1 MRAGWILGPM
11 SQADVENLRVW
22 WEKFN
27 RGEIDLSLLDPDV
40 VYEDANL
47 PDHIREAYRG
57 RDGVLR
63 ATKRWL
69 EPYES
74 LTAELERVVGT
85 GDRLVSIHHSKA
97 TARHT
102 GIEFEGPLAYAY
114 TFRDGK
120 VVHFQSFRTAE
131 EALEAAGLSE

>member
-1 MRAGWILGPM
+1 M

-27 RGEIDLSLLDPDV
+27 RGEFDPSLLDPDV

-57 RDGVLR
+57 HEGVRR
-63 ATKRWL
+63 ATERWL
-69 EPYES
+69 EPFES
-74 LTAELERVVGT
+74 LTAELERIVGT
-85 GDRLVSIHHSKA
+85 GDRLVSIHQVTAK
-97 TARHT
+97 ARHT

-114 TFRDGK
+114 RFRDGK
-120 VVHFQSFRTAE
+120 IVHFQSFRSAE
-131 EALEAAGLSE
+131 EALEAAGISE

>member
-1 MRAGWILGPM
+1 MTPQRDPVLDRSEILGAM

-57 RDGVLR
+57 HDGVLR
-63 ATKRWL
+63 ATKRWR
-69 EPYES
+69 EPKS
-74 LTAELERVVGT
+74 FCGTLAAKPVDVVVTLTA
-85 GDRLVSIHHSKA
+85 I
-97 TARHT
+97 
-102 GIEFEGPLAYAY
+102 I
-114 TFRDGK
+114 
-120 VVHFQSFRTAE
+120 
-131 EALEAAGLSE
+131 